1 MSINM
6 NAETKMTPHNV
17 WSRDA
22 ILGHESAWKISPYG
36 VSQFEHGYDP
46 ELLRTIEEK
55 ALMLK
60 EELAIHKHLD
70 LTFITG
76 ADRYIPEIRDLV
88 NDPQRLERMSEIV
101 GARMEPYPFS
111 IVSSTVTFMGPADGS
126 VSWHGDGVPVTE
138 LVPLSIS
145 DPIDG
150 GHLEIYRGN
159 CEAGKAMLERGELL
173 PGKDVMTLDHVVG
186 QSTLGQFIGVLHRTA
201 PIRSGSRV
209 TLVMNL
215 RSVEKPFVDDNR
227 LFYLAADN
235 DDDDRW
241 VDEVKRDVWEH
252 QLTAYRRY
260 EREKPVAA
268 SARSQ

>member
-1 MSINM
+1 MPS
-6 NAETKMTPHNV
+6 AFEKAPDNV

-22 ILGHESAWKISPYG
+22 LLGHESAWKISPYG

-46 ELLRTIEEK
+46 ELMKIIESK
-55 ALMLK
+55 AIKLK
-60 EELAIHKHLD
+60 DELAIHKHLD

-76 ADRYIPEIRDLV
+76 ADRYIPEIRDLA
-88 NDPQRLERMSEIV
+88 NDPRRLARASEII
-101 GARMEPYPFS
+101 GAPMEPYPFS
-111 IVSSTVTFMGPADGS
+111 IVSSTVTFMGPSDGS

-159 CEAGKAMLERGELL
+159 CEAGKALLERGEAL
-173 PGKDVMTLDHVVG
+173 PAEDVITLDHVVG
-186 QSTLGQFIGVLHRTA
+186 RSTLGQFIGVLHRTA
-201 PIRSGSRV
+201 PIRLGSRV

-235 DDDDRW
+235 DEDDQW

-252 QLTAYRRY
+252 QLTAYRRH
-260 EREKPVAA
+260 ESEVTAA
-268 SARSQ
+268 IKQATR